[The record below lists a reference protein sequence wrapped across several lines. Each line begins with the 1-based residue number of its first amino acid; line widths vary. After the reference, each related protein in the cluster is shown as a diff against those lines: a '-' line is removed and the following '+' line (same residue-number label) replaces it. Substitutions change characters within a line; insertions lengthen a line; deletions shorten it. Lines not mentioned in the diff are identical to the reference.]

1 MTNLNIVLT
10 LDEVNGVLTALGQ
23 LPTLS
28 GAYPLLVKIKEQADA
43 QLATPPAPDAN
54 TEVQSTAEIV

>member
-23 LPTLS
+23 LPTSS

-43 QLATPPAPDAN
+43 QLAAAPAPV
-54 TEVQSTAEIV
+54 TE